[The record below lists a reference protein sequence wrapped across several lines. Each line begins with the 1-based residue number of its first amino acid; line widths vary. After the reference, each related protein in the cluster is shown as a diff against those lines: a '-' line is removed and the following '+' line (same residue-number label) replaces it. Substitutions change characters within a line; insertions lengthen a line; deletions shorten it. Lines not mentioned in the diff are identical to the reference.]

1 MNKHI
6 SLVKKW
12 LADND
17 SVTSEELKANSI
29 AAVSRA
35 HAAGAAANVA
45 DHAADAATTTDNAHY
60 CATTDNAHYWV
71 ARYEELSNE

>member
-35 HAAGAAANVA
+35 HAAGAAANAA